1 MRSLLSVV
9 GRFAVDAFLRAVPTD
24 YVLRRS
30 AELLGVSAIG
40 VEGELGYFQ
49 GSARDQAVQGRYLR
63 DRTWAP
69 ELQALFERILKRGGT
84 LVDVGA
90 NIGLT
95 TVPIARKLG
104 VRCYAFEPDPDNFR
118 YLVSN
123 IAANGVTTAK
133 PFNLAVMPREGVL
146 SLERSTNNMGDH
158 RIRMGDGAPGE
169 YDEQHRTIVEVRGAR
184 LDAVLE
190 NEPLASPVVLKVDTQ
205 GAEVQVLRAAA
216 GLLPRVDHAVL
227 EFWPY
232 GLRRMGD
239 SPEAFYELVAEFP
252 FGAVLQPDA
261 PPTVLPIRE
270 LTAELRRRIP
280 QDGTSTEHADVW
292 VSRVAELPS

>member
-1 MRSLLSVV
+1 MRSLLSVI
-9 GRFAVDAFLRAVPTD
+9 GRFVVDAVLRAAPAD

-30 AELLGVSAIG
+30 AERLGVAAIG
-40 VEGELGYFQ
+40 VEGELGFFQ
-49 GSARDQAVQGRYLR
+49 GGALDQAVQGQYMR

-69 ELQALFERILKRGGT
+69 ELQSLLTRVLRRGGT

-95 TVPIARKLG
+95 SIPIAKALG

-123 IAANGVTTAK
+123 IAANGVTTAQA
-133 PFNLAVMPREGVL
+133 FNVAVMPQEGSL
-146 SLERSTNNMGDH
+146 QLERSSSNMGDH
-158 RIRMGDGAPGE
+158 RIRLGNGSPGE
-169 YDEQHRTIVEVRGAR
+169 YGEQHRPTVDVTARR
-184 LDAVLE
+184 LDRVLE
-190 NEPLASPVVLKVDTQ
+190 NESLVGPVVLKVDTQ

-239 SPEAFYELVAEFP
+239 SPEAFYDLISAFP
-252 FGAVLQPDA
+252 FGGVLHDDA
-261 PPTVLPIRE
+261 APTLLPIER
-270 LTAELRRRIP
+270 LTAELRRRLP
-280 QDGTSTEHADVW
+280 QDGSSTEHLDVW
-292 VSRVAELPS
+292 VSRVSEIP